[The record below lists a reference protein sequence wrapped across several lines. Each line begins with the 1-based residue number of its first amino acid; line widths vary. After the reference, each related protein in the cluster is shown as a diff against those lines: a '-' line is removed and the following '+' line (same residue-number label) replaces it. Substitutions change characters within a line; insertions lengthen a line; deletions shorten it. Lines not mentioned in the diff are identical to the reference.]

1 MSECVLQTVRMSLIY
16 FDKCKLNMTC
26 VTLYPRP
33 WDKIFYYFTG
43 KKGEILRLRVLVV
56 SMIPKK
62 SSQDSK
68 NSKPRSLSDLQT
80 KSSVVLSLIQKFA
93 FT

>member
-1 MSECVLQTVRMSLIY
+1 
-16 FDKCKLNMTC
+16 MTHI
-26 VTLYPRP
+26 VAYGLYLAS
-33 WDKIFYYFTG
+33 KIFYYFTG

-68 NSKPRSLSDLQT
+68 NSKPRRSLSDLQT
-80 KSSVVLSLIQKFA
+80 KSSVVQSLIQKFA